1 MANSDTPSG
10 FKPIKHLNGN
20 PWNGKVNVYYIPATD
35 ATATFIGD
43 AVKSA
48 GSATSDGLY
57 PTVTQAAAGNAIRGI
72 VVGFSDQPYVSV
84 NTDNLNEKYRAASV
98 ARYAFVVDD
107 PDVIFEVQEDSDGG
121 SIAAASV
128 GLSCDFVVGSGST
141 VTGKSGMEI
150 DSSDVATAAGQFKLL
165 RVSNKVGN
173 ELGDYCK
180 WEVLFREH
188 EMLAATD
195 V

>member
-1 MANSDTPSG
+1 M
-10 FKPIKHLNGN
+10 
-20 PWNGKVNVYYIPATD
+20 YYIPATD
-35 ATATFIGD
+35 GTATFIGD

-57 PTVTQAAAGNAIRGI
+57 PTVAQAAAGDAIRGI

-107 PDVIFEVQEDSDGG
+107 PDVIFEVQEDSAGG

-141 VTGKSGMEI
+141 VTGKSAMEV
-150 DSSDVATAAGQFKLL
+150 DSSDVGTAAGQFKLL

-173 ELGDYCK
+173 ELGNYCK

>member
-1 MANSDTPSG
+1 MANSDAPSG

-35 ATATFIGD
+35 ATATFVGD
-43 AVKSA
+43 AVKST

-57 PTVTQAAAGNAIRGI
+57 PTVAQAAAGDAIRGI

>member
-1 MANSDTPSG
+1 MANSDAPSG

-35 ATATFIGD
+35 GTAIFIGD

-57 PTVTQAAAGNAIRGI
+57 PTVAQAAAGDAIRGV

-107 PDVIFEVQEDSDGG
+107 PDVIFEVQEDSVGG

-173 ELGDYCK
+173 ELGNYCK

>member
-20 PWNGKVNVYYIPATD
+20 PWNGKVNVYYIPSTD
-35 ATATFIGD
+35 GTATFIGD

-57 PTVTQAAAGNAIRGI
+57 PTVAQAAAGNAIRGI

-173 ELGDYCK
+173 ELGNYCK

>member
-1 MANSDTPSG
+1 MANSDAPSG

-35 ATATFIGD
+35 STATFIGD

-57 PTVTQAAAGNAIRGI
+57 PTVAQAAAGNAIRGI

-173 ELGDYCK
+173 ELGNYCK

>member
-1 MANSDTPSG
+1 MANSDAPSG
-10 FKPIKHLNGN
+10 FKPVKHLNGN

-35 ATATFIGD
+35 GTATFIGD

-57 PTVTQAAAGNAIRGI
+57 PTVAQAAAGDAIRGV

-107 PDVIFEVQEDSDGG
+107 PDVIFEVQEDSVGG

-128 GLSCDFVVGSGST
+128 GLSCDFVVGYGST

-173 ELGDYCK
+173 ELGNYCK

>member
-1 MANSDTPSG
+1 MANSDAPSG

-48 GSATSDGLY
+48 GSATPDGLY
-57 PTVTQAAAGNAIRGI
+57 PTVTQAAAGDAIRGI

-107 PDVIFEVQEDSDGG
+107 PDVIFEVQEDSVGG

-150 DSSDVATAAGQFKLL
+150 DSSDVGTAAGQFKLL

>member
-1 MANSDTPSG
+1 MANSDAPSG
-10 FKPIKHLNGN
+10 FKPVKHLNGN

-35 ATATFIGD
+35 GTATFIGD

-57 PTVTQAAAGNAIRGI
+57 PTVAQAAAGDAIRG
-72 VVGFSDQPYVSV
+72 VVIGFSDQPYVSV

-107 PDVIFEVQEDSDGG
+107 PDVIFEVQEDSAGG

-141 VTGKSGMEI
+141 VTGKSGMEV

-173 ELGDYCK
+173 ELGNYCK

>member
-1 MANSDTPSG
+1 MANSDAPSG

-48 GSATSDGLY
+48 GSATPDGLY
-57 PTVTQAAAGNAIRGI
+57 PTVAQAAAGDAIRGI

-173 ELGDYCK
+173 ELGNYCK

>member
-57 PTVTQAAAGNAIRGI
+57 PTVAQAAAGDAIRGV

-173 ELGDYCK
+173 ELGNYCK

>member
-1 MANSDTPSG
+1 MANSDAPSG

-48 GSATSDGLY
+48 GSATPDGLY
-57 PTVTQAAAGNAIRGI
+57 PTVAQAAAGDAIRGI

>member
-1 MANSDTPSG
+1 MANSDAPSG
-10 FKPIKHLNGN
+10 FKPVKHLNGN

-35 ATATFIGD
+35 GTATFIGD

-57 PTVTQAAAGNAIRGI
+57 PTVAQAAAGDAIRGI
-72 VVGFSDQPYVSV
+72 VVGFSDQPYISV

-107 PDVIFEVQEDSDGG
+107 PDVIFEVQEDSAGG

-173 ELGDYCK
+173 ELGNYCK

>member
-1 MANSDTPSG
+1 MANSDAPSG
-10 FKPIKHLNGN
+10 FKPVKHLNGN

-35 ATATFIGD
+35 GTATFIGD

-57 PTVTQAAAGNAIRGI
+57 PTVAQAAAGDAIRGI

-84 NTDNLNEKYRAASV
+84 NTDNLNEKYRASSV
-98 ARYAFVVDD
+98 SRYAFVVDD
-107 PDVIFEVQEDSDGG
+107 PDVIFEVQEDSAGG

-173 ELGDYCK
+173 ELGNYCK

>member
-1 MANSDTPSG
+1 MANSDAPSG

-35 ATATFIGD
+35 GTATFIGD

-57 PTVTQAAAGNAIRGI
+57 PTVAQAAAGDAIRGI
-72 VVGFSDQPYVSV
+72 VIGFSDQPYVSV

-107 PDVIFEVQEDSDGG
+107 PDVIFEVQEDSVGG

-141 VTGKSGMEI
+141 VTGKSAMEV
-150 DSSDVATAAGQFKLL
+150 DSSDVGTAAGQFKLL

-173 ELGDYCK
+173 ELGNYCK

>member
-1 MANSDTPSG
+1 MANSDAPSG
-10 FKPIKHLNGN
+10 FKPVKHLNGN

-35 ATATFIGD
+35 GTATFIGD

-72 VVGFSDQPYVSV
+72 VVGFSDQPYVSI

-141 VTGKSGMEI
+141 VTGKSGMEV

-173 ELGDYCK
+173 ELGNYCK

>member
-1 MANSDTPSG
+1 MANSDAPSG

-35 ATATFIGD
+35 GTATFLGD

-57 PTVTQAAAGNAIRGI
+57 PTVAQAAAGDAIRGI
-72 VVGFSDQPYVSV
+72 VVGFSDQPYISV

-107 PDVIFEVQEDSDGG
+107 PDVIFEVQEDSAGG

-173 ELGDYCK
+173 ELGNYCK